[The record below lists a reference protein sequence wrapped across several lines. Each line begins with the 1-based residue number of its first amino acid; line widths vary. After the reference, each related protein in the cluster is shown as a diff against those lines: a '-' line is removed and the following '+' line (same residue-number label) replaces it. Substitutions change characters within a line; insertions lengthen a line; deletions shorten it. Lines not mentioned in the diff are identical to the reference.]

1 MDMELK
7 DRFSQKWAEYFPETE
22 LPIVFY
28 YTDESDRG
36 EMVPAPSG
44 HQCLIGVLTKVRKGG
59 SLCFGNESI
68 GCGGGRRYLGFETE
82 TGPNF
87 EYFLSHGIEGRME
100 GERYKKT
107 PEIVRE
113 LTRKAPSFEAPG
125 RFIVF
130 KRWDKLTEEDEP
142 QVVIFFAHPDVL
154 SGLFTLTGFEEAE
167 PDGVIA
173 PFAAGCGSIVL
184 YPYMEKDRDRQRG
197 VIGMFD
203 VSARPFIPQD
213 QLSFAVPI
221 NKFQRMVADMD
232 ESFLITR
239 SWERVSKRLKNYEHK

>member
-7 DRFSQKWAEYFPETE
+7 DWFSQRWEEYFPETG

-44 HQCLIGVLTKVRKGG
+44 HQCLIGVLAKVWKGE
-59 SLCFGNESI
+59 SLYFGNDSI
-68 GCGGGRRYLGFETE
+68 GCVGGKRYLGFETE
-82 TGPNF
+82 VSPNF

-107 PEIVRE
+107 PEIVKE
-113 LTRKAPSFEAPG
+113 LTSKAPSFDAPAKY
-125 RFIVF
+125 IVF
-130 KRWDKLTEEDEP
+130 KRWDKLTEKDEP
-142 QVVIFFAHPDVL
+142 EVVIFMAHPDVL
-154 SGLFTLTGFEEAE
+154 SGLFTLTGFEESE

-173 PFAAGCGSIVL
+173 PFGAGCGSIVL
-184 YPYMEKDRDRQRG
+184 YPYMEKDRDRPRG

-203 VSARPFIPQD
+203 VSARPFVPKD
-213 QLSFAVPI
+213 QLSFAVPMK
-221 NKFQRMVADMD
+221 KFTRMVYDMD

-239 SWERVSKRLKNYEHK
+239 SWERVSKRIKNYGK